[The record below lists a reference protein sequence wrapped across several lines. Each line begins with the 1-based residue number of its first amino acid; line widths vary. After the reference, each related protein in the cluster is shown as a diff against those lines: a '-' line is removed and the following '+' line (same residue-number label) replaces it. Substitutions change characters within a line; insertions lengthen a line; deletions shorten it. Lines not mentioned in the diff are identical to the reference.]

1 MRSRGWILALVIW
14 MVAPIGA
21 EIKAYWYVIHDV
33 KNHTYKDY
41 FGAIDPRTY
50 QGILPP
56 YCFVEN
62 IFECAIQW
70 NTSGIPESAVEK
82 LVRRQFRKD
91 TYKTLAKYDPSDN
104 PYVAMA
110 KYDTLIE
117 YCSRFY
123 HLNHNYI
130 KAMVLKESGANPRYT
145 GADGRI
151 GLMQIPPAL
160 ARQIIRE
167 KQLAGVS
174 LQDVYTPEW
183 NIGFGCWHL
192 QRLSEEF
199 DGNADNIIAAWHTGL
214 NEVKSNMGK
223 PFSAEVQQYVDRVKY
238 LANIFDCLP
247 QPEDRTR
254 TVIK

>member
-1 MRSRGWILALVIW
+1 MRMRGWIVALVLW
-14 MVAPIGA
+14 LVAPIGA

-41 FGAIDPRTY
+41 FGAIEPRTY

-62 IFECAIQW
+62 IYECAIQW
-70 NTSGIPESAVEK
+70 NTSGIPEAVVEK
-82 LVRRQFRKD
+82 LVRQQFRKD
-91 TYKTLAKYDPSDN
+91 TYKTLVKYDPPDN

-117 YCSRFY
+117 YCSAFY
-123 HLNHNYI
+123 HLNPNYV
-130 KAMVLKESGANPRYT
+130 KALVLKESGANSRAT
-145 GADGRI
+145 GQNGEI
-151 GLMQIPPAL
+151 GLMQIRPTL

-167 KQLAGVS
+167 QNLSGFT

-183 NIGFGCWHL
+183 NIGFGCRYL
-192 QRLSEEF
+192 QYLDEEF
-199 DGNADNIIAAWHTGL
+199 EGNVDNIIAAYHTSQD
-214 NEVKSNMGK
+214 EVKKNMK
-223 PFSAEVQQYVDRVKY
+223 QPFAPEVRQYVDRVKY
-238 LANIFDCLP
+238 LACIFDCLP
-247 QPEDRTR
+247 QPGDRSR